1 VIADD
6 SGHRDRSNTVK
17 TRDIP
22 GLRTGG
28 AGHDCPSA
36 LGKGRFGRGQQTA
49 DGWPDFIGGRSR
61 VVSLTAEHDRKS
73 DVPVILYAEFTAKPG
88 SESQVQMLI
97 SDLAV
102 KVRQEPGNDEFT
114 VYRERDNPGKFF
126 VFEQY
131 LDEASFEAHIRAEY
145 GVIFNR
151 QLSSLIEEGASQ
163 LTFLTRSDPP

>member
-1 VIADD
+1 LAKGD
-6 SGHRDRSNTVK
+6 SV
-17 TRDIP
+17 
-22 GLRTGG
+22 
-28 AGHDCPSA
+28 
-36 LGKGRFGRGQQTA
+36 GQQTA

-88 SESQVQMLI
+88 SESQVQTLI

-102 KVRQEPGNDEFT
+102 KVRQEAGSDEFT
-114 VYRERDNPGKFF
+114 ISRERDNPGKFF

-131 LDEASFEAHIRAEY
+131 LDEASFHIRAEY
-145 GVIFNR
+145 GVIFNQ
-151 QLSSLIEEGASQ
+151 QLSSLTEEGAAQ